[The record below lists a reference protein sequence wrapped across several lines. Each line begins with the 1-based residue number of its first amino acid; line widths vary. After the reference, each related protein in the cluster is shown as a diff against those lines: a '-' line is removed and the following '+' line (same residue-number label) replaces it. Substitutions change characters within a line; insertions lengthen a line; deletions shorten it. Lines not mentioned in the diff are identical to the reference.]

1 MTINEKVAE
10 VRKMMKA
17 EGLDAYMVNGSDP
30 HNSEY
35 PCPRWE
41 TRKFISGFTGS
52 AGTVVITKDKAL
64 LWVDSRYFI
73 QGAKQ
78 IQGTVF
84 ELVKDG
90 IDNNPT
96 PSQWLAINLQ
106 RGATVGLSADTL
118 MIGEMER
125 MNKAFDG
132 IKVVPSPDFLQSIW
146 GDRPS
151 IPEGPVVELGENITG
166 LSRKGKLQRI
176 RLYLHQRD
184 CQWFLVSSLDDIA
197 WTMNLRGNDVV
208 DTPVFLSFMLIG
220 LKESYLFTSEKRFS
234 KEIRSHLTEDVT
246 LLPYE
251 DAFHTC
257 DRVIGAGDTV
267 LLDKGATSSLFKAVV
282 DKAEIIDE
290 MNITTRLKAEKN
302 EIELEG
308 ERRAHLIDGVAMV
321 NFLSQL
327 DFAHPDYDEYGLA
340 QKIDQQRARSDEFT
354 GLSFGTISG
363 YQDNGALCHYS
374 ATKESSKKVVGH
386 GLLVLDSGGHYT
398 TGTTDITRTLLFGEA
413 TDEEKRDYTLVL
425 KGHLA
430 LARQRFPVGTRGV
443 QLDILAKQYMW
454 QYGLTFYHGTGHGV
468 GHRLCVHEGPQR
480 ISSALID
487 EPLQVGM
494 VTSDEPGLYVEGKH
508 GIRIENLLVVKEDE
522 KTEFGQFLGFEVLT
536 LCPYERRLIDLS
548 LLSNDEIHMIDTYH
562 AWVRD
567 ELVDKVDETAVEYLM
582 EATEPLQ
589 A

>member
-17 EGLDAYMVNGSDP
+17 EGLDAYLVNGSDP

-52 AGTVVITKDKAL
+52 AGTVVLTADKAL

-78 IQGTVF
+78 IQGTEF
-84 ELVKDG
+84 TLVKDG

-96 PSQWLAINLQ
+96 PSQWLSSNLSK
-106 RGATVGLSADTL
+106 GATVGISADTL

-146 GDRPS
+146 SDRPS
-151 IPEGPVVELGENITG
+151 IPEGPVVELGDDITG
-166 LSRKGKLQRI
+166 LSRKAKIERI
-176 RLYLHQRD
+176 RLYLNQKG
-184 CQWFLVSSLDDIA
+184 CQWLLVSSLDDIA
-197 WTMNLRGNDVV
+197 WTMNLRGNDVS

-220 LKESYLFTSEKRFS
+220 LKDSYLFTSEKRFS
-234 KEIRSHLTEDVT
+234 KEILSHLSKEVT

-251 DAFHTC
+251 DAFSTS
-257 DRVIGAGDTV
+257 DRVIGVGDKV

-282 DKAEIIDE
+282 DKAEVIDE
-290 MNITTRLKAEKN
+290 MNITLRLKAQKN
-302 EIELEG
+302 ETELDG

-327 DFAHPDYDEYGLA
+327 DFTNPNYDEYSLA
-340 QKIDQQRARSDEFT
+340 QMLDRERAKSEEFT
-354 GLSFGTISG
+354 ELSFGTISG

-398 TGTTDITRTLLFGEA
+398 MGTTDITRTLLFGEA
-413 TDEEKRDYTLVL
+413 TEEEKRDYTLVL

-430 LARQRFPVGTRGV
+430 LARQRFPLGTRGV

-487 EPLQVGM
+487 VPMQVGM

-522 KTEFGQFLGFEVLT
+522 KTDFGQFLGFEVLT
-536 LCPYERRLIDLS
+536 LCPYERRLIDVS
-548 LLSNDEIHMIDTYH
+548 LLSQDEREMIDAYH

-567 ELVDKVDETAVEYLM
+567 ELVDKVDETAVDYLM
-582 EATEPLQ
+582 EATEPLE